1 METQPQA
8 NTGTSRVVK
17 LGNMEK
23 KEYLKA
29 MVTSHKN
36 FKWKLNSSPNLGQ
49 QLGVREVGTAVLR
62 VAFSFLSL
70 K

>member
-36 FKWKLNSSPNLGQ
+36 FKWNLNSS
-49 QLGVREVGTAVLR
+49 
-62 VAFSFLSL
+62 
-70 K
+70 